1 MENENGTASTQA
13 PLYGLLAIP
22 VTIAIMLAMMVAA
35 TWNTV
40 DYDGSDWN
48 TLLMITTVLLAG
60 GLLGKAPRIIFEPVG
75 TRPSLVSLGFALV
88 IGAVGMLHY
97 YDGAALLGLAFTMM
111 AIGVHLFDRSRR
123 HEEELIVV
131 GVVAGFVYAI
141 QVAAAGHAWGG
152 ESSLYSSYYDILD
165 VDRTVTGYLFFTWWV
180 ISILTSV
187 VIALACRG
195 RLQAGGHGSWFADLP
210 ETIEKEH
217 IPLYVGLAV
226 WIGAHVFSLW
236 HLSTLD
242 NPDSI
247 FLAEHVGFFWALF
260 TGLVAMFV
268 AFCWAEHG
276 RTLGLFVG
284 LNWLLYSFGA
294 WQDSGLFVF
303 GNSDG
308 ALSFLHGSLGTLSWF
323 AIFFWLNAGVL
334 YFGFTGR
341 LMRGPERRNPGQA
354 RLWWGQHWY
363 GITIASALLTA
374 FVVRVMWNVIPAMN
388 AAGTGEWD
396 MTGGSDPWYMKRAID
411 YILAQNSHF
420 VIDMDRAYPVG
431 SINPRPPLFSWTLA
445 LGGSLLDPFLEGDV
459 HDAAWWSIAGM
470 PAVYGALT
478 VLPIAAT
485 CKRFFGTGAGAI
497 GAWLGTHAWSR

>member
-13 PLYGLLAIP
+13 PLFGLLAIP

-75 TRPSLVSLGFALV
+75 TRPSLVSLGFAVV
-88 IGAVGMLHY
+88 IGAVGMVHY
-97 YDGAALLGLAFTMM
+97 YDGAALLGLAFTLI

-131 GVVAGFVYAI
+131 GIVAGFVYAI
-141 QVAAAGHAWGG
+141 QVAAAGHSWGG
-152 ESSLYSSYYDILD
+152 DSTLAGSYYDIVD
-165 VDRTVTGYLFFTWWV
+165 VDRLVTGYLFFTWWV

-187 VIALACRG
+187 VIALVVRG
-195 RLQAGGHGSWFADLP
+195 RLQDGGRGSWFADLP
-210 ETIEKEH
+210 ETVEKEH
-217 IPLYVGLAV
+217 IPLYAGLGV
-226 WIGAHVFSLW
+226 WIGAHAFSLW

-242 NPDSI
+242 NPDAI
-247 FLAEHVGFFWALF
+247 FLAENVGFFWAFF
-260 TGLVAMFV
+260 TGIVAMFV
-268 AFCWAEHG
+268 AFCWAEHW
-276 RTLGLFVG
+276 RTLGVVVG
-284 LNWLLYSFGA
+284 LNWILYTFGN

-303 GNSDG
+303 GNPDG

-334 YFGFTGR
+334 YYGFSGK
-341 LMRGPERRNPGQA
+341 LLRGPERRNHGQA
-354 RLWWGQHWY
+354 RLWWGRHWY
-363 GITIASALLTA
+363 GITIASALLAA
-374 FVVRVMWNVIPAMN
+374 FVVRIMWNVIPAMN

-420 VIDMDRAYPVG
+420 IIDMDRAYPV
-431 SINPRPPLFSWTLA
+431 L
-445 LGGSLLDPFLEGDV
+445 SLI
-459 HDAAWWSIAGM
+459 HI
-470 PAVYGALT
+470 
-478 VLPIAAT
+478 
-485 CKRFFGTGAGAI
+485 
-497 GAWLGTHAWSR
+497 